1 MAERRPAPRK
11 DSASGLRALRGG
23 AIAGESFDKLIH
35 EPIRLA
41 IVSTLAVHDS
51 LSFRELRDMLGA
63 TDGNLSV
70 HARKLEES
78 GYLSCKKGFDG
89 RVPRTEYAL
98 SASGR
103 RALERYLE
111 HMEALIKAV
120 KRP

>member
-1 MAERRPAPRK
+1 MAERKHVPRK
-11 DSASGLRALRGG
+11 ESGSGLRALRGG
-23 AIAGESFDKLIH
+23 AGGAESFDKLIH
-35 EPIRLA
+35 EPLRLS
-41 IVSTLAVHDS
+41 IVSALAVHDS
-51 LSFRELRDMLGA
+51 LSFSELKELLGA

-78 GYLSCKKGFDG
+78 GYVLCKKGFDG

-98 SASGR
+98 SAAGR

>member
-1 MAERRPAPRK
+1 VAERRAGARK
-11 DSASGLRALRGG
+11 DPGASLRALRGG
-23 AIAGESFDKLIH
+23 APAGESFDKLIH

-41 IVSTLAVHDS
+41 IVSTLALHDS
-51 LSFRELRDMLGA
+51 LSFRELRDMLDA

-98 SASGR
+98 SAAGR

-111 HMEALIKAV
+111 HMEALIKSV
-120 KRP
+120 KRG